1 MIMSI
6 ALAILFGA
14 FPIFVIGMA
23 QRIDGGW
30 L

>member
-14 FPIFVIGMA
+14 FPIFVIGMT
-23 QRIDGGW
+23 QRINGEW